1 MIINTDYKTQKDI
14 LKSLSCLERCMSTV
28 KSCDRLL
35 RDHRGRRHTKIGTNQ
50 ATVWEIATVIRL
62 RTGKEPLN
70 PKRTDYKTTTSPDGS
85 IIVEERFADN
95 PKKWFATAA
104 ELDREYSKIS
114 PSVIP
119 MANTNY
125 ANNAT
130 SNVGIQTNAS
140 DSKIVRVISDVSKI
154 VATIAGITAV
164 LAGMKANIKP
174 ANDSVRELGASL
186 SAFGNKLRKQLGKVK
201 AEYNRRAKTSK

>member
-1 MIINTDYKTQKDI
+1 
-14 LKSLSCLERCMSTV
+14 MSTV

-35 RDHRGRRHTKIGTNQ
+35 KDHRGRRHTKIGTNH

-70 PKRTDYKTTTSPDGS
+70 PKRTDYKTTINPDGS

-119 MANTNY
+119 MA

-140 DSKIVRVISDVSKI
+140 DSKLVRVISDVSKI

-174 ANDSVRELGASL
+174 ADDSVRELGASL